1 MSCAPLWKGPH
12 GRRDYPVGV
21 SLSVL
26 LILLV
31 LLVAGAIAQRVA
43 GLGFAMV
50 VSPFVVLVLGAHQ
63 GVVLVNLCGV
73 FSSLLVIHHVWKR
86 VRWKAFLWLIIPAL
100 VGSLPGSFLANWLPG
115 GPLAIV
121 VGVVVLLALGSSL
134 VLSRRGTRIKESGP
148 NRSVAGLFA
157 GFTNSLSGVGG
168 PVLTA
173 YAELSRWQQKDFVAM
188 LQPFFIITGAF
199 SAATK
204 VVADP
209 STMPV
214 LDWWQWLLLAAMI
227 VLGVQ
232 VGHRLAPKVPDQLA
246 RRIVVVLAVIGAVTA
261 VVKGILD
268 TVGS

>member
-1 MSCAPLWKGPH
+1 M
-12 GRRDYPVGV
+12 

-26 LILLV
+26 LILLI
-31 LLVAGAIAQRVA
+31 LLVVGAVAQRVA

-63 GVVLVNLCGV
+63 GIVLVNLCGV
-73 FSSLLVIHHVWKR
+73 FSSALVIHHVWKR

-100 VGSLPGSFLANWLPG
+100 IGSLPGSYLANWLPA
-115 GPLAIV
+115 GPLSVV
-121 VGVVVLLALGSSL
+121 VGGVVLLALSFSL
-134 VLSRRGTRIKESGP
+134 LLSHRGAEIKESGP
-148 NRSVAGLFA
+148 NRAVAGFFA
-157 GFTNSLSGVGG
+157 GFSNSLSGVGG

-173 YAELSRWQQKDFVAM
+173 YAQLSRWTQQDFVAM
-188 LQPFFIITGAF
+188 LQPFFILAGSF

-204 VVADP
+204 VATDP

-214 LDWWQWLLLAAMI
+214 LDAWQWLVLGAMI

-232 VGHRLAPKVPDQLA
+232 LGNRLAPHVNDTLA
-246 RRIVVVLAVIGAVTA
+246 RRIVVILAVVGAASA

-268 TVGS
+268 TVGA